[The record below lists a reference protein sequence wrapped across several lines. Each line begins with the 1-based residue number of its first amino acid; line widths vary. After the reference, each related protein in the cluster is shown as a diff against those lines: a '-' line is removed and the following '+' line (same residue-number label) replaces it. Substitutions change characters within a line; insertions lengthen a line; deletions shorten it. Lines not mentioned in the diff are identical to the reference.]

1 MSIANNK
8 SAVLVEAEA
17 QIKLLVQQA
26 DDIVKIDAVRIADK
40 HGISFTVGEYGS
52 SNTYWPKGTNAEEN
66 YIENACR
73 YNGCSLDDDGN
84 LLSGEWISSSDM
96 C

>member
-66 YIENACR
+66 YIEYACR
-73 YNGCSLDDDGN
+73 CNGYSLDDDGN

>member
-1 MSIANNK
+1 MSITKHKN
-8 SAVLVEAEA
+8 SAIAEAEA

-26 DDIVKIDAVRIADK
+26 DDIIKIDAVRIADK

-52 SNTYWPKGTNAEEN
+52 SNTYYPKGTNAEEN
-66 YIENACR
+66 YIEYACR
-73 YNGCSLDDDGN
+73 CNGTAIDDEGN